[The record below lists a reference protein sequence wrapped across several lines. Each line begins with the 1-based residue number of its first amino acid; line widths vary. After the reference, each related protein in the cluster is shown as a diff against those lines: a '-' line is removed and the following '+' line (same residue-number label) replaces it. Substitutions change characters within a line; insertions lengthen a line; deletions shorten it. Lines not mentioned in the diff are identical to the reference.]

1 MQTNNLI
8 LIERFCHHHDIDIAF
23 ICELQ
28 NFGLIEIIVVDE
40 NQYLSPEQL
49 LAVEKMIRLHY
60 GLNINIEGIDAII
73 QLLGRIENLQHELIA
88 AKNRINF
95 FGHVDQ

>member
-8 LIERFCHHHDIDIAF
+8 LIERFCQHHEIDIAF
-23 ICELQ
+23 ISELQ